1 MLQTW
6 KKEGEASSSG
16 NVRMNQNEAQPRAER
31 LAGRC
36 LQSFK
41 QIGRETIILQG
52 KIDKIYPFID
62 IFLLKYKS
70 DCVSP
75 V

>member
-31 LAGRC
+31 LAGRY

-41 QIGRETIILQG
+41 QIGREAIILQR
-52 KIDKIYPFID
+52 
-62 IFLLKYKS
+62 
-70 DCVSP
+70 
-75 V
+75 